1 MGTYG
6 DQAASDGA
14 AEVGGERGGTGDV
27 ALLIDYENLQISLKR
42 HFNVNTPRMSLIIQE
57 AQERGRLVLARA
69 YANWTTPDLSIDAEN
84 LYRQGIDLIYVPTRK
99 NSADIRMAVDAVE
112 MCSRSNNL
120 STFVIVTGD
129 GDLIHP
135 LNHLRL
141 NGRRVVV
148 IGVDP
153 AMSRLL
159 SAAADE
165 VLLYERDL
173 DPSVGRRQSDR
184 TANVVGYTAPS
195 QLGQPGRPGH
205 SLSGAAGERSSLP
218 QLAPLDGYPPPERAF
233 ELLRE
238 TLERRGGGEPM
249 LYQDLGHWL
258 SLDHNLRPRAWYG
271 VPFSLFMEVAE
282 QEGRVALTTSG
293 GNNFASLPGAP
304 ATRGDTADPD
314 EGDDAD
320 ANGAGESDRE
330 LDTGAE
336 VQLEALRAEERQALF
351 AALHELQQDTRYSYL
366 TFRKILGHLMQRS
379 VLPRLNERQLRRL
392 LNNLADR
399 QPPILLRD
407 TRRTRT
413 SAGKPLEYS
422 VFTLTD
428 DVSLL
433 GGEVQD

>member
-1 MGTYG
+1 MGAYG
-6 DQAASDGA
+6 GQAAGDGA
-14 AEVGGERGGTGDV
+14 VEAGGGRGGAGDV
-27 ALLIDYENLQISLKR
+27 ALLIDYENLQVSLKR
-42 HFNVNTPRMSLIIQE
+42 HFNVITPRMSLIIQE

-69 YANWTTPDLSIDAEN
+69 YANWTATDLSIDAEN

-112 MCSRSNNL
+112 MCSRSTNL

-173 DPSVGRRQSDR
+173 DPSVRRRRSDR
-184 TANVVGYTAPS
+184 VANLDSGTAPS
-195 QLGQPGRPGH
+195 QTDQSGRPGQ
-205 SLSGAAGERSSLP
+205 LTSGTAGARSPLP
-218 QLAPLDGYPPPERAF
+218 QLAPLDSFPPPERAF

-293 GNNFASLPGAP
+293 GNNFASLPGATT
-304 ATRGDTADPD
+304 TRGDTD
-314 EGDDAD
+314 EGEDPD
-320 ANGAGESDRE
+320 ANGSGEPDRE

-336 VQLEALRAEERQALF
+336 VQLEALRPEERQALF

-366 TFRKILGHLMQRS
+366 TFRKILGYLMQRS

-413 SAGKPLEYS
+413 PAGKPLEYP

-428 DVSLL
+428 DASLL
-433 GGEVQD
+433 DG